1 MRKTI
6 DTDALREFLTFPE
19 DCEDCTRDKK
29 ACEYDQVY
37 TLKEFCERI
46 NDAIYNLPDM
56 YHNCEDCR
64 SKYRGLC
71 RVCARSYHDQYEREE
86 SDGKN
91 T

>member
-1 MRKTI
+1 MGKVI
-6 DTDALREFLTFPE
+6 NTDELREFLEIPE
-19 DCEDCTRDKK
+19 KCEECSCDRKF
-29 ACEYDQVY
+29 CEYDQIF
-37 TLKEFCERI
+37 TLRTICDRI
-46 NDAIYNLPDM
+46 NDAIYNLPDV